1 MRGRSAHRAEHEN
14 PSGSFGK
21 RPIRRPRKSDAVVI
35 PANIPDGLFHLL
47 RADPNVALSLKTE
60 ATTAPHYR
68 LSVRLNLSRP
78 SGSVSPSCSST
89 TRLRL
94 RADRGLTHA
103 APYPPVL
110 SQHAAPPIS
119 LSLSPSPVR
128 AQSALYTRGAQHT
141 VPMTT
146 RSLSAL
152 ALVYSKLRAHPPRST
167 GSSRPGQY

>member
-60 ATTAPHYR
+60 ATTTPHYR

-94 RADRGLTHA
+94 QADRGLTHA
-103 APYPPVL
+103 APYPR
-110 SQHAAPPIS
+110 SS
-119 LSLSPSPVR
+119 LSTPLLRSPF
-128 AQSALYTRGAQHT
+128 LYRPRQFARDPHSTPAGHNTRY
-141 VPMTT
+141 P
-146 RSLSAL
+146 
-152 ALVYSKLRAHPPRST
+152 
-167 GSSRPGQY
+167 